1 MKIQEFIMQ
10 NLPERIDSKYRFIL
24 LASERAEQLMQ
35 GALPRIRSAS
45 RKPTQVAM
53 EEVLTNSVEWDYGPA
68 PEPEIDE
75 EELVDGDEVP
85 ADAAAEEGE
94 DEA

>member
-10 NLPERIDSKYRFIL
+10 NLPERIDSKYRYIL

-45 RKPTQVAM
+45 SKATQLAM

-68 PEPEIDE
+68 PEPEVDE
-75 EELVDGDEVP
+75 EELV
-85 ADAAAEEGE
+85 EGE
-94 DEA
+94 EPGAEAGELEDEG